1 MNKIFSKS
9 WFWLI
14 LVLLTTFFSYFGILS
29 FDFVYWDDD
38 KQILNN
44 IYVKVFSWE
53 HIKHNFFSERF
64 TFIPLTLYSIIY
76 HFFAD
81 NAMVYHLGSILIH
94 LLNVWLVYKLLK
106 KLMFSDI
113 VVIGSLL
120 LFALHPLRI
129 ESVAWISEWK
139 DLIFTFFYILGLFFY
154 VSWIK
159 DNKFIFLIIYILMA
173 WFAGFSKIQ
182 GVLLPFSCILLDYF
196 LLKRIRLI
204 AIIFHISVFVWV
216 LLFPN
221 FKIWYSLLFI
231 SSIFLLYYKENLRL
245 KLLLFFKPWFLIAA
259 LLIVLIFAFYFKWLW
274 FWTGSSDFSL
284 TDRIVFSG
292 YSLFFYIKQFILP
305 LKQIAI
311 HQYPTFTGIELW
323 NQWWWY
329 MISWVIIFI
338 LIFIVIKSSF
348 RNKHWILF
356 GILFFLLNISIVLH
370 FIPIEGRLIVAE
382 RYSYLAYLGL
392 ILAFTFFIESFFKN
406 MHILKPILLFFVFLF
421 LLSIVTINRTSV
433 WKNTESLF
441 KDVITKEP
449 TTSFAWG
456 NLGSYYLGKKEYAYA
471 NFCYSKA
478 ETYNPND
485 VQIYLNQALSNFALK
500 NISLALKN
508 IDEGIRR
515 SNTDEDVSMFLVTK
529 GQIYEQIGNFD
540 SAIYLYD
547 NALIKYAHNYKAL
560 LQKSL
565 LYAKD
570 IKIRNIDSAFYYA
583 QKAISVNRY
592 YADAYHTLG
601 WLYLIK
607 NNIDQS
613 IFYIKKSIEL
623 NPSFSLAYNSLG
635 YISMLQNNLNEAID
649 YYSKAIVLD
658 SSLIEVIKN
667 RAWIYYKTKQ
677 FALALA
683 DYKRALFMAPNDYTT
698 LVNIGFCLT
707 YLNNYNEAVLCFK
720 KVNQLYPDSF
730 NNIYNLAWTF
740 LKAGF
745 TDSAIVYYNIFLDK
759 NPTLVQPIFERGYAY
774 FISKKYDG
782 ALSDFTKVRDL
793 NSNNGE
799 VFFWIGETQI
809 ALGNYKMAC
818 ENYEMAKKKGYQP
831 AVEKIKK
838 YCKKTISLG
847 N

>member
-9 WFWLI
+9 WLWLI
-14 LVLLTTFFSYFGILS
+14 LVLLTTFFSYFDILS

-44 IYVKVFSWE
+44 IYVKIISWE
-53 HIKHNFFSERF
+53 HIKYNFFSERF

-81 NAMVYHLGSILIH
+81 NAMVYHLVSVLIH
-94 LLNVWLVYKLLK
+94 LLNVLSVYKLLK
-106 KLMFSDI
+106 KLMFSDT

-120 LFALHPLRI
+120 FFALHPLRI

-139 DLIFTFFYILGLFFY
+139 DLIFTFFYIWGLFFY
-154 VSWIK
+154 ISWIK
-159 DNKFIFLIIYILMA
+159 NNKFMFLIIYISMA
-173 WFAGFSKIQ
+173 WLAGFSKIQ

-196 LLKRIRLI
+196 LLQRIRLN
-204 AIIFHISVFVWV
+204 AIIFHLSIFGWV
-216 LLFPN
+216 LLSQN
-221 FKIWYSLLFI
+221 FKIWYSILFI
-231 SSIFLLYYKENLRL
+231 SSMFLLYYRRDLRL
-245 KLLLFFKPWFLIAA
+245 KLSFIFKPWVLIAA
-259 LLIVLIFAFYFKWLW
+259 FLVVLIFAFYYKWLW
-274 FWTGSSDFSL
+274 FWTGSSYFSF

-292 YSLFFYIKQFILP
+292 YSLFFYIQQFIFP

-311 HQYPTFTGIELW
+311 HQYPTYTGIELW
-323 NQWWWY
+323 KEWGWY
-329 MISWVIIFI
+329 MISWIIIII
-338 LIFIVIKSSF
+338 LIFILIKSSF

-370 FIPIEGRLIVAE
+370 FVPIEGRLIVAE

-392 ILAFTFFIESFFKN
+392 FIAINLFFEVFFEKRQ
-406 MHILKPILLFFVFLF
+406 IIKPILFFVFMFLF
-421 LLSIVTINRTSV
+421 SFVTINRASI
-433 WKNTESLF
+433 WKNTELLF
-441 KDVITKEP
+441 KDVVLKEP
-449 TTSFAWG
+449 STSFAWV
-456 NLGSYYLGKKEYAYA
+456 NLGSYYLEKKEYSKA

-478 ETYNPND
+478 KKYNPND

-515 SNTDEDVSMFLVTK
+515 SNTNEDISMFLVTK
-529 GQIYEQIGNFD
+529 GQIYEQIGEFD
-540 SAIYLYD
+540 SAFKFY
-547 NALIKYAHNYKAL
+547 NKALIKYSLNFKAL

-570 IKIRNIDSAFYYA
+570 INIRNIDSALYYA
-583 QKAISVNRY
+583 QKAISVNQY

-601 WLYLIK
+601 WLYLTKSDIEH
-607 NNIDQS
+607 S
-613 IFYIKKSIEL
+613 TFYIKKSIEL
-623 NPSFSLAYNSLG
+623 NPTFPLAYNSLG
-635 YISMLQNNLNEAID
+635 YISMIQNHFNEAIEF
-649 YYSKAIVLD
+649 YSKAISLD

-667 RAWIYYKTKQ
+667 RAWVYFQTKQ
-677 FALALA
+677 FSLALS
-683 DYKRALFMAPNDYTT
+683 DYKLALIMNPNDYIT

-707 YLNNYNEAVLCFK
+707 YLKNYDKAILCFK
-720 KVNQLYPDSF
+720 KVNQLYPDSI

-740 LKAGF
+740 LKAGL

-759 NPTLVQPIFERGYAY
+759 NPASIQSIFERGYTY
-774 FISKKYDG
+774 FIKKKYEK

-793 NSNNGE
+793 NPNNRE
-799 VFFWIGETQI
+799 VYYWIGEVQYAMGST
-809 ALGNYKMAC
+809 KMAC
-818 ENYEMAKKKGYQP
+818 NSYEIAKNKGYRP
-831 AVEKIKK
+831 AIEKLKK
-838 YCKKTISLG
+838 YCKKNVSLG